1 MNQEAEGG
9 GWYKSENVTEC
20 HHWKLL
26 QAHEI
31 FPDVL
36 YVIGY
41 FLYLSRKKLTPYQT
55 MNYLLDMS

>member
-1 MNQEAEGG
+1 M
-9 GWYKSENVTEC
+9 
-20 HHWKLL
+20 

-31 FPDVL
+31 FPDVM